1 MKLNA
6 FIDKS
11 QRKSYREPSVFHLG
25 NEVKENKLQEEVTE
39 LRNIENKYKELRQV
53 TSALEGAKE
62 RNESNLTRLI
72 ELNGELQSK
81 ITRLE
86 GNLAEQAPIMHEI
99 KDIRR
104 DFATLSTSKQEV
116 EVAFSNLN
124 FEHNKVKNDLE
135 ELKTRSTTLEIE
147 NRGLFTKLTDAEDTL
162 KQVNPALE
170 NITEAYNT
178 LQSTYNDLKWECER
192 GQKVN
197 KRLQTSN
204 EVLEKDNKVLKNKI
218 EDSTE
223 TQEQFTSWLDTL
235 KNYALGGMVGPSEPN
250 EEYSE
255 AVNTILTM
263 GARIKDWEQFI
274 AYLKWYNN
282 TNKEQEKY
290 KIPLAS
296 DAVNYNTTYLGNGR
310 ATLLKFKGAKV

>member
-11 QRKSYREPSVFHLG
+11 QKRISKQSNVFHLG
-25 NEVKENKLQEEVTE
+25 NEAKENKLQDEVAE
-39 LRNIENKYKELRQV
+39 LRSIEDKYRELRQV
-53 TSALEGAKE
+53 TSSLEGDKQ

-72 ELNGELQSK
+72 ELNAELQTK

-104 DFATLSTSKQEV
+104 DFEALSTSKQEI
-116 EVAFSNLN
+116 EEAFSTLN
-124 FEHNKVKNDLE
+124 FEHNKAKNDLE

-147 NRGLFTKLTDAEDTL
+147 NKGLFTKLMDAEDTL

-170 NITEAYNT
+170 NVTEAYNT
-178 LQSTYNDLKWECER
+178 LQSTYNDLKLECER

-218 EDSTE
+218 EDGTE

-250 EEYSE
+250 EEYTE

-274 AYLKWYNN
+274 AYLKWYNQ
-282 TNKEQEKY
+282 TNREQEKY

>member
-104 DFATLSTSKQEV
+104 DFDTLSTSKQEV

>member
-6 FIDKS
+6 FMDKPQKRIS
-11 QRKSYREPSVFHLG
+11 RQSNVFHLG
-25 NEVKENKLQEEVTE
+25 NEAKENKLQDEVTE
-39 LRNIENKYKELRQV
+39 LRSIEDKYTELRQI
-53 TSALEGAKE
+53 TSTLEGDKQ
-62 RNESNLTRLI
+62 RNEANLTRLI

-104 DFATLSTSKQEV
+104 DFESLSTSKQGV
-116 EVAFSNLN
+116 EEAFSTLN
-124 FEHNKVKNDLE
+124 FEHTKATNDLE
-135 ELKTRSTTLEIE
+135 ELKTRAGTLEIE
-147 NRGLFTKLTDAEDTL
+147 NKGLFTKLMDAEDTL

-170 NITEAYNT
+170 QVTEAYNT
-178 LQSTYNDLKWECER
+178 LQQTYTDLKLECER

-197 KRLQTSN
+197 ERLQTN
-204 EVLEKDNKVLKNKI
+204 NTVLEKDNKVLKAKI
-218 EDSTE
+218 EDGTE

>member
-1 MKLNA
+1 M
-6 FIDKS
+6 
-11 QRKSYREPSVFHLG
+11 
-25 NEVKENKLQEEVTE
+25 
-39 LRNIENKYKELRQV
+39 
-53 TSALEGAKE
+53 
-62 RNESNLTRLI
+62 
-72 ELNGELQSK
+72 
-81 ITRLE
+81 
-86 GNLAEQAPIMHEI
+86 
-99 KDIRR
+99 
-104 DFATLSTSKQEV
+104 
-116 EVAFSNLN
+116 
-124 FEHNKVKNDLE
+124 
-135 ELKTRSTTLEIE
+135 
-147 NRGLFTKLTDAEDTL
+147 DAEDTL

-170 NITEAYNT
+170 NVTEAYNT
-178 LQSTYNDLKWECER
+178 LQSTYNDLKLECER

-218 EDSTE
+218 EDGTE
-223 TQEQFTSWLDTL
+223 TQEQFTSWLDTI

-250 EEYSE
+250 EEYTE

>member
-1 MKLNA
+1 M
-6 FIDKS
+6 DKPQKRVS
-11 QRKSYREPSVFHLG
+11 RQSNVFHLG
-25 NEVKENKLQEEVTE
+25 NEAKENKLQDEVAE
-39 LRNIENKYKELRQV
+39 LRSIEDKYKELRQV
-53 TSALEGAKE
+53 TSGLEGDKQ
-62 RNESNLTRLI
+62 RNEANLTRLI
-72 ELNGELQSK
+72 ELNGELQTK

-104 DFATLSTSKQEV
+104 DFEALSTSKQEV
-116 EVAFSNLN
+116 EEAFSNLN
-124 FEHNKVKNDLE
+124 FEHNKAKNDLE

-147 NRGLFTKLTDAEDTL
+147 NKGLFTKLMDAEDTL

-170 NITEAYNT
+170 NVTEAYNT
-178 LQSTYNDLKWECER
+178 LQSTYNDLKLECER

-218 EDSTE
+218 EDGTE

-250 EEYSE
+250 EEYTE

-274 AYLKWYNN
+274 AYLKWYNQ
-282 TNKEQEKY
+282 TNRDQEKY